1 MISQLC
7 DLFDAK
13 PVYHGATRTVDIIPM
28 NPFSEPKD
36 GSLPDVSNADGVLEL
51 TYGRNLINVTRTL
64 DTSNLVTKLYANGAW
79 GDNTNKFCSIGQCKH
94 KVHKYITDHDLYP
107 GTVCSISYTDETGV
121 TATRYFTV
129 DEYTPTGVVLLWS
142 QLDRASMSYVAHVD
156 EDGAFVHAYK
166 LRTDPCINLTQ
177 VYNVPYEETYEE
189 ANELSYIMDFTYY
202 QNIGLVSD
210 TLLQKIAKYQVEAP
224 EYARAVVAT
233 QKTYGEYLETIS
245 NLIST
250 TDYCQLNCK

>member
-1 MISQLC
+1 MISQMC

-79 GDNTNKFCSIGQCKH
+79 GDNTNKFCSISQCKH
-94 KVHKYITDHDLYP
+94 KVHKYITDDDLYP

-142 QLDRASMSYVAHVD
+142 QLDCASMSYVAHVNNI
-156 EDGAFVHAYK
+156 ENFVHAFR
-166 LRTDPCINLTQ
+166 LRTEPEVNLTQ
-177 VYNVPYEETYEE
+177 VHVVPYEETRED

-202 QNIGLVSD
+202 QDIGLVSD
-210 TLLQKIAKYQVEAP
+210 ALLQKIAKHQLEAP
-224 EYARAVVAT
+224 LYVKSVREINETYNEY
-233 QKTYGEYLETIS
+233 
-245 NLIST
+245 
-250 TDYCQLNCK
+250 